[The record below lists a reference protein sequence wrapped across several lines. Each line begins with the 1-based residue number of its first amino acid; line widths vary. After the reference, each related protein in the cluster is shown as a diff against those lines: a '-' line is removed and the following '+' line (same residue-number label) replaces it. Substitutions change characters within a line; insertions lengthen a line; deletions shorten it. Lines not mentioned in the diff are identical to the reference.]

1 MPVTDGPKSIVSAV
15 RASALAA
22 RIASRSEMPSAPG
35 VAISAAIDV
44 VVPLTTSFSVADR
57 HIGQQ
62 PPVFQ
67 RLETQP
73 PM

>member
-1 MPVTDGPKSIVSAV
+1 MSA
-15 RASALAA
+15 RP
-22 RIASRSEMPSAPG
+22 RRHWPPDIASRSEMPSPPG

-44 VVPLTTSFSVADR
+44 DVAVDDVVQVTDR
-57 HIGQQ
+57 DIGQQ